1 LHDEGAVGFFGDLG
15 GEVVLF
21 VLEVGELHFDEFVQG
36 EGGVEA
42 GEESF
47 AETGV
52 AEFDDGFE
60 GLGSGFEGAF
70 FGIGQGGRHG
80 ERVAE
85 SGVGGPRLLIGAFSR
100 LADGLGRDSLR
111 AVPLVDVRNL
121 KVWFPIRTGIFRR
134 HTGDVKAVDDV
145 SFTIEKGTTV
155 GLVGESGS
163 GKTTI
168 GRALLKLIPATAGEV
183 HYEGSDIL
191 PLSEGEV
198 RPYRRRMQMI
208 FQDPFGSL
216 NPRLS
221 IFQIIGEAM
230 EIHFPEMNR
239 EARRERVADL
249 LKKVDL
255 KPEMMERYPHEF
267 SGGQRQRIGIARA
280 LAVEPNFIVCDE
292 PVSALDVS
300 VQAQIVNLLQDL
312 QEQLG
317 LTYLFIAHDL
327 AVVEHISDHV
337 LVMYHGKIVESAPAE
352 AIYQNPQHDYTKKLL
367 AAVPTFA

>member
-1 LHDEGAVGFFGDLG
+1 
-15 GEVVLF
+15 
-21 VLEVGELHFDEFVQG
+21 
-36 EGGVEA
+36 
-42 GEESF
+42 
-47 AETGV
+47 
-52 AEFDDGFE
+52 
-60 GLGSGFEGAF
+60 
-70 FGIGQGGRHG
+70 
-80 ERVAE
+80 
-85 SGVGGPRLLIGAFSR
+85 
-100 LADGLGRDSLR
+100 
-111 AVPLVDVRNL
+111 VPLLEVRNL
-121 KVWFPIRTGIFRR
+121 KVYFPIRTGVLRR

-145 SFTIEKGTTV
+145 SFTVEAGSTV

-168 GRALLKLIPATAGEV
+168 GRALLKLIPSTAGQV
-183 HYEGSDIL
+183 LFSGKDIL
-191 PLSEGEV
+191 PLGEGEF
-198 RPYRRRMQMI
+198 RPYRREMQMI

-221 IFQIIGEAM
+221 ILQIIGEAM
-230 EIHFPEMNR
+230 EIHFPQMTR
-239 EARRERVADL
+239 ADRRERVADL
-249 LKKVDL
+249 LKKVGL

-280 LAVEPNFIVCDE
+280 LAVEPKFIVCDE

-337 LVMYHGKIVESAPAE
+337 LVMYHGKIVESASSE
-352 AIYQNPQHDYTKKLL
+352 AIYEDPQHDYTRKLL
-367 AAVPTFA
+367 AAVPKFA